1 MADQPADRSRS
12 RSDFDLY
19 VAVAIGGV
27 IGAFSRHGLDLLIPV
42 ARDSWPTAT
51 FTVNISGAFILGVIL
66 VIAREAVP
74 DPKSSSVARRFR
86 PFLVTGVLGGYT
98 TFSTFMVESHGLVA
112 TGHAPMA
119 LLYIFGSLVTGVLAV
134 ALGLLFAGLA
144 ADAIARP
151 SEVVVTEAEQELRE
165 TTEDEG

>member
-1 MADQPADRSRS
+1 MHRARGDL
-12 RSDFDLY
+12 DLY
-19 VAVAIGGV
+19 VAVAVGGA
-27 IGAFSRHGLDLLIPV
+27 IGAFARHGLDLLIPN

-51 FTVNISGAFILGVIL
+51 FTVNISGAFILGTIL
-66 VIAREAVP
+66 VIAREAAP
-74 DPKSSSVARRFR
+74 DPKSGGIARRFR

-119 LLYIFGSLVTGVLAV
+119 LLYIFGSLVAGVVAV
-134 ALGLLFAGLA
+134 ALGMLFAGLV

-151 SEVVVTEAEQELRE
+151 PEPIVTEAERELRE